1 MEKIVV
7 LKYGELWLKSKRT
20 RKRFEDALRQHLSF
34 LFPEDKYV
42 FKRERV
48 VVYTQEY
55 NIKRFKFVPGI
66 EYAHV
71 CYKIKADL
79 DYMDNII
86 NEILDKEKITF
97 SSFAVRCTRTG
108 KHDFNSK
115 DVEIK
120 IGAKIKE
127 RTNAKVNLTN
137 PEYVLKIEIVDKDAY
152 IVTRTEKCLG
162 GLPYASEGECIL
174 RSNNLYLAIE
184 TIKRG
189 LYIKNL
195 PTRLRKLYPK
205 LEPNFD
211 QGFEIEIYDYTKE
224 YSDKITSI
232 EKKENRL
239 LLFPLI
245 FLSRDDLKE
254 KTSRYEKELE
264 EVITILS

>member
-20 RKRFEDALRQHLSF
+20 RKRFEYALKQHLCF
-34 LFPEDKYV
+34 LFPKDKYV

-48 VVYTQEY
+48 IVYTQEY
-55 NIKRFKFVPGI
+55 DIRRFRFVPGI
-66 EYAHV
+66 EYAHLG
-71 CYKIKADL
+71 YKIKADL
-79 DYMDNII
+79 NYMENVI
-86 NEILDKEKITF
+86 NEILKKENITF

-108 KHDFNSK
+108 KHEFNSK

-127 RTNAKVNLTN
+127 FTNAKVNLTN

-152 IVTRTEKCLG
+152 IIIHTEKCLG

-174 RSNNLYLAIE
+174 RSNNLYLIIE

-189 LYIKNL
+189 LYVKNL
-195 PTRLRKLYPK
+195 PTRLRKLYPI
-205 LEPNFD
+205 LELNFD
-211 QGFEIEIYDYTKE
+211 QDFEIEIYDYTRE
-224 YSDKITSI
+224 DSDKVKSI
-232 EKKENRL
+232 EKREDRL

-245 FLSRDDLKE
+245 SLSRGELKE
-254 KTSRYEKELE
+254 KTLKYEKEVE
-264 EVITILS
+264 EIIALLS